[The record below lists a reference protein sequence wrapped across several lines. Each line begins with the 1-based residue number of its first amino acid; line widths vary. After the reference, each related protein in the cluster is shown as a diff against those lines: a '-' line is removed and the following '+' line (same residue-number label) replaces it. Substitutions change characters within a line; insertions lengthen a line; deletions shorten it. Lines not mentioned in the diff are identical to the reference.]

1 MAVQLHQWTAA
12 LYLLAGIVAWLGMAL
27 RSRGLERAAVGLLGG
42 GVALHLA
49 AFATLHRLD
58 PTPPLTDLPLAVSF
72 MACTGT
78 LFYLLLLRWSRLAG
92 LAVCVAPVAFVS
104 AFAAVLQLRQVVEPS
119 TAGAGSWPHAHVLL
133 ASAGLACLGLAG
145 LAGLLFLTEHRRLKA
160 KRPLAG
166 GLVLPSLEALD
177 RVNRVSLAVGFPL
190 LTLGVVTGVL
200 WVNTLQGSFWS
211 GSYHETWSAIAWG
224 IYAVLVAARFGVPQ
238 GARPAAASAVAGF
251 VFLSFAVI
259 GVGLLA

>member
-1 MAVQLHQWTAA
+1 MAVQLHQWTSA

-27 RSRGLERAAVGLLGG
+27 GSRSTERAAVGLLGG
-42 GVALHLA
+42 AAALHLA

-78 LFYLLLLRWSRLAG
+78 LFYLLLLLWGRLAG

-104 AFAAVLQLRQVVEPS
+104 TFAAVLRLRQVAQPS
-119 TAGAGSWPHAHVLL
+119 ATAAGSWPHAHVLL

-145 LAGLLFLTEHRRLKA
+145 LAGLLFLAEHRRLKA
-160 KRPLAG
+160 KRPLAR

-177 RVNRVSLAVGFPL
+177 RVNRASLAVGFPL
-190 LTLGVVTGVL
+190 LTLGVVTGML
-200 WVNTLQGSFWS
+200 WVHALYGTFWS
-211 GSYHETWSAIAWG
+211 GTYHETWSAIAWV
-224 IYAVLVAARFGVPQ
+224 IYAVLVAARFGIPQ
-238 GARPAAASAVAGF
+238 GARASAASAVVGF